1 MLKYCENA
9 LDVIIREAREDEAEK
24 VTKVVTDRVTN
35 DIARNLL
42 CSNNDI
48 NFVHEMT
55 GLPISKVK
63 ELKAN
68 L

>member
-1 MLKYCENA
+1 MSRIEFPENA
-9 LDVIIREAREDEAEK
+9 LDKLIREAREDVAKDVTEK
-24 VTKVVTDRVTN
+24 VTN

-42 CSNNDI
+42 RSNNNI

-55 GLPISKVK
+55 GLPIPKVK